1 MIKIDKTILKF
12 LDKKPSYPS
21 EIARKINLS
30 RTTIQYRLSKLQN
43 LGLVKKTIKGK
54 KSMWSLKVTPF
65 NSKKLFQIYKGK
77 DFVNVYNRSLTL
89 PKNSTIF
96 GIQGSMA
103 AQNNFKNFY
112 KTFIKNNHRISKKR
126 RFILKVII
134 NKKALEALEKVE
146 RSLIESH
153 LGRTLG
159 VKMFSNDSFNGYGE
173 IISTKK
179 FITFANQKN
188 KKAIIITDKEI
199 VKIFYEMMNLLF
211 ESLSNKSSFNLNSY
225 IKEVY
230 L

>member
-103 AQNNFKNFY
+103 AQNNF
-112 KTFIKNNHRISKKR
+112 
-126 RFILKVII
+126 
-134 NKKALEALEKVE
+134 
-146 RSLIESH
+146 
-153 LGRTLG
+153 
-159 VKMFSNDSFNGYGE
+159 
-173 IISTKK
+173 
-179 FITFANQKN
+179 
-188 KKAIIITDKEI
+188 
-199 VKIFYEMMNLLF
+199 
-211 ESLSNKSSFNLNSY
+211 
-225 IKEVY
+225 
-230 L
+230 